1 MGTLMFQMGEP
12 FLIKNGYR
20 FITITMEGVQNTTLP
35 LTRDEAEMTVLDAV
49 VILFNRFF
57 GKTGKYLIFSG
68 IPYVLVWKL
77 EEYIFKY
84 ASPEFQEKWKKISK
98 YNLPAVAAII
108 GASAVII
115 FPDGTWAIISSGIEG
130 AGDLYNFVKKLYL
143 KYKAKRLKEKFDENI
158 GDWDHDPD
166 PKAWGVSRDVPLEM
180 PEGNGGRLHNS
191 ISPKAL
197 DEFPRGDGGLIARI
211 RCRLFQRRHLR
222 DIPEMPG
229 GNGGRLHGISRKA
242 LPLDYQAG
250 VPRVDY
256 QPGVPMIDYQP
267 EVPRVDYQPEVP
279 MIDYQPKGGN
289 N

>member
-1 MGTLMFQMGEP
+1 MG
-12 FLIKNGYR
+12 
-20 FITITMEGVQNTTLP
+20 NTTLP

-57 GKTGKYLIFSG
+57 GKTGKFIFFSG

-108 GASAVII
+108 GASAVIF
-115 FPDGTWAIISSGIEG
+115 FPDGTSAIISSGIEG

-143 KYKAKRLKEKFDENI
+143 KHKAKRLKEKFDENI

-166 PKAWGVSRDVPLEM
+166 
-180 PEGNGGRLHNS
+180 
-191 ISPKAL
+191 PKAL

-267 EVPRVDYQPEVP
+267 EVPRVDYQPKVP

>member
-1 MGTLMFQMGEP
+1 MG
-12 FLIKNGYR
+12 
-20 FITITMEGVQNTTLP
+20 NTTLP

-57 GKTGKYLIFSG
+57 GKTGKYIIFSG

-98 YNLPAVAAII
+98 YNLPVVAAII

-115 FPDGTWAIISSGIEG
+115 FPDGTSAIISSGIEG
-130 AGDLYNFVKKLYL
+130 AGVLYNFVKKLYL

-166 PKAWGVSRDVPLEM
+166 PKAWCVSSDVPLEM

-197 DEFPRGDGGLIARI
+197 DEFPR
-211 RCRLFQRRHLR
+211 
-222 DIPEMPG
+222 